1 VLKRDYTDPRDE
13 WTAMFPALN
22 TIMRHA
28 GKVAL
33 TTAAAVCV
41 LAISAIALV
50 LTLMLAPPLKQL
62 GSR

>member
-1 VLKRDYTDPRDE
+1 
-13 WTAMFPALN
+13 MFPALN

-28 GKVAL
+28 GNVVL
-33 TTAAAVCV
+33 TAAAAVCV
-41 LAISAIALV
+41 LAISAVALV